1 VNTPNV
7 PAGVGDGD
15 GDGDGNGNGDGEG
28 AEGVNGWSNPLDTYG
43 KLNTFHEHKVIQQ
56 HNRHAIYR

>member
-15 GDGDGNGNGDGEG
+15 GDGDGNGNGDGDG
-28 AEGVNGWSNPLDTYG
+28 VEGVNGWSNPLDTV
-43 KLNTFHEHKVIQQ
+43 KVKE
-56 HNRHAIYR
+56 AAE